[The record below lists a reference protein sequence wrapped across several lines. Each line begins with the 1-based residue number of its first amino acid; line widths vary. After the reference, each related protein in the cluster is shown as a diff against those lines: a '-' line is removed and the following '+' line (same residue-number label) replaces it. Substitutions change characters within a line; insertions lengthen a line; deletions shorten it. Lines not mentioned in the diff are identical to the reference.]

1 MRKIILTFLASY
13 SLQLGAQFFVG
24 SGVDYRIPSIDR
36 LTTTQSAF
44 SQLGYRWGRFAA
56 VSQFQVPTGTTHWS
70 KPEPLYGA
78 RFEWLAYSLPTD
90 SLPVP
95 VLKSIDWHLAISGQ
109 WNRLNHQRQIS
120 EHLGPFDVDHWSR
133 AIYQFEYAKNEYLI
147 GVGLS
152 GNYGPWTG
160 LLELQFGPQTQFDTW
175 VYKSKLFGDGQE
187 VIMDNYYY
195 FENYS
200 TLRFS
205 FTLRRDLYSIF
216 RNSQ

>member
-1 MRKIILTFLASY
+1 MRKIFAVLFSLSCWYAS
-13 SLQLGAQFFVG
+13 AQFFVG
-24 SGVDYRIPSIDR
+24 TGIDYRIPSAER
-36 LTTTQSAF
+36 LVSTQSTF
-44 SQLGYRWGRFAA
+44 SQLGYRWGEFGL
-56 VSQFQVPTGTTHWS
+56 VGQFQIPSGTTHWS

-78 RFEWLAYSLPTD
+78 RLEWMAYTLPTD
-90 SLPVP
+90 SLTIPI
-95 VLKSIDWHLAISGQ
+95 LKSIDWNIMVSGQ

-133 AIYQFEYAKNEYLI
+133 AIYQFEYAKNEFLI
-147 GVGLS
+147 GLGLV

-175 VYKSKLFGDGQE
+175 VYQSKLYGDGQE
-187 VIMDNYYY
+187 VVTDNYYY

-200 TLRFS
+200 TLRFN
-205 FTLRRDLYSIF
+205 FTLRRDLYSIL